1 MQRKRVK
8 LLRLCHSQLEKIVGE
23 TAIRYK
29 ILLVATMR
37 QLLFVKRSN
46 EDFLIDVR
54 RF

>member
-23 TAIRYK
+23 TTIRYK

-37 QLLFVKRSN
+37 PLHFIERSN
-46 EDFLIDVR
+46 EDFLIDVK